1 MIFYKDESGKRF
13 KSLEGLKKD
22 VENGGHT
29 LVFATNGGI
38 YNSKHEPNGLY
49 VENGIEKYPLNL
61 EDGQGNLYLKPNG
74 VFLIRSDGTAAI
86 INSTKYDKYGGSVL
100 YAVQSGP
107 LLLSAGQTNP
117 QFNENSENK
126 YIRSGVGVISDSL
139 VVIAISD
146 QTVNFYEFA
155 KMFQDLGCKNAL
167 YLDGAISKMYLPDTG
182 RNDELDGDFATIIA
196 IIK

>member
-1 MIFYKDESGKRF
+1 M
-13 KSLEGLKKD
+13 
-22 VENGGHT
+22 
-29 LVFATNGGI
+29 
-38 YNSKHEPNGLY
+38 
-49 VENGIEKYPLNL
+49 
-61 EDGQGNLYLKPNG
+61 
-74 VFLIRSDGTAAI
+74 
-86 INSTKYDKYGGSVL
+86 
-100 YAVQSGP
+100 
-107 LLLSAGQTNP
+107 
-117 QFNENSENK
+117 
-126 YIRSGVGVISDSL
+126 GVISDSL